1 MTGLTNEQVQ
11 QRIEEGKIN
20 VNENPNTRSYKQIVR
35 ENVLTFFNFLNLA
48 LMIMVLLVGSYKNS
62 MFMGII
68 VINTVIGI
76 IQEVRAKKT
85 LDKLA
90 ILTESKAVVLREGKK
105 WSIST
110 EKLVLDDISTGASND
125 LERATAI
132 ARSMVMRYGFSERLG
147 PVVYGNEPSET
158 FLGRDLS
165 AGRGYSETVASEID
179 AEIREMLDEA
189 YEAARVMLSEH
200 IDKLHTVAKALME
213 REKLSGEEF
222 RILMEGGTLPPLDK
236 DDAPRADAEKAE
248 DEKSSAPRRRVSV
261 HVKEPAVQE
270 PASVQSET
278 PSAEEAPKE

>member
-1 MTGLTNEQVQ
+1 MSLP
-11 QRIEEGKIN
+11 EEDKN
-20 VNENPNTRSYKQIVR
+20 YVTKKQMEDNIV
-35 ENVLTFFNFLNLA
+35 T
-48 LMIMVLLVGSYKNS
+48 LLGGRV
-62 MFMGII
+62 
-68 VINTVIGI
+68 
-76 IQEVRAKKT
+76 A
-85 LDKLA
+85 
-90 ILTESKAVVLREGKK
+90 
-105 WSIST
+105 

-222 RILMEGGTLPPLDK
+222 RILMEGGILPPLDK
-236 DDAPRADAEKAE
+236 D

>member
-1 MTGLTNEQVQ
+1 MKEVTMTGLTNEQVQ

-20 VNENPNTRSYKQIVR
+20 ANENPNTRSYKQIIR

-110 EKLVLDDISTGASND
+110 EKLVLDDILFLKTGDQVPAD
-125 LERATAI
+125 
-132 ARSMVMRYGFSERLG
+132 
-147 PVVYGNEPSET
+147 
-158 FLGRDLS
+158 
-165 AGRGYSETVASEID
+165 
-179 AEIREMLDEA
+179 
-189 YEAARVMLSEH
+189 ARVLEGSIEVNESLLTGESDNLQKNEGDELFSGSFVTSGEACCQVIH
-200 IDKLHTVAKALME
+200 VGKDNYASQITSVAK
-213 REKLSGEEF
+213 EF
-222 RILMEGGTLPPLDK
+222 KRLNSELRNSLNAIL
-236 DDAPRADAEKAE
+236 
-248 DEKSSAPRRRVSV
+248 
-261 HVKEPAVQE
+261 
-270 PASVQSET
+270 
-278 PSAEEAPKE
+278 

>member
-1 MTGLTNEQVQ
+1 MEDN
-11 QRIEEGKIN
+11 
-20 VNENPNTRSYKQIVR
+20 IV
-35 ENVLTFFNFLNLA
+35 T
-48 LMIMVLLVGSYKNS
+48 LLGGRV
-62 MFMGII
+62 
-68 VINTVIGI
+68 
-76 IQEVRAKKT
+76 A
-85 LDKLA
+85 
-90 ILTESKAVVLREGKK
+90 
-105 WSIST
+105 

-213 REKLSGEEF
+213 REKLS
-222 RILMEGGTLPPLDK
+222 LDK

>member
-1 MTGLTNEQVQ
+1 MKEVTMTGLTNEQVQ

-110 EKLVLDDISTGASND
+110 EKLVLDDILFLKTGDQVPAD
-125 LERATAI
+125 
-132 ARSMVMRYGFSERLG
+132 
-147 PVVYGNEPSET
+147 
-158 FLGRDLS
+158 
-165 AGRGYSETVASEID
+165 
-179 AEIREMLDEA
+179 
-189 YEAARVMLSEH
+189 ARVLEGSIEVNESLLTGES
-200 IDKLHTVAKALME
+200 DNLQKNEGDELFSGSFVT
-213 REKLSGEEF
+213 SGEACCQVIHVGKDNYASQITSEAKEF
-222 RILMEGGTLPPLDK
+222 KRHNSELRNSLNAILKTI
-236 DDAPRADAEKAE
+236 
-248 DEKSSAPRRRVSV
+248 SV
-261 HVKEPAVQE
+261 IIVPMGIAAVL
-270 PASVQSET
+270 
-278 PSAEEAPKE
+278 